1 MQFSFD
7 VYWETDAQHRFTRQE
22 FLDRLTDAPAPGS
35 EIGKRRWDIPYLEPD
50 EEAWR
55 RHRATLDAHLPFQD
69 FELARPTPD
78 GGKRYV
84 SVSGMPVFDEFGRF
98 VGYRGVGRHITDR
111 KLAEAERRAHVW
123 FLESMDRVNRAMQG
137 TNDVEQMMGDVL
149 EAVLEIFASDRAWL
163 LYPCD
168 PDAPSWRP
176 IMERTRPEFPGAAA
190 RGHDLPMTPESAEVA
205 RVALASSGALLRGGS
220 QTHQPSADIAEHFG
234 VRSDML
240 MALRPTGDRPY
251 LFGVHQCSRVRT
263 WTKEEQ
269 RLFEEVGHR
278 LTDALGRLIAFRGL
292 RESEAR
298 LEAAQRLARVGWWER
313 DYATGHVSL
322 SDEACRI
329 FGVQPLERPQWHGR
343 WLSLIH
349 PEDRENAAAAS
360 DLALRGGPR
369 YDVEYRVVRPDGAV
383 RVVHSQGDLTR
394 EESGRPVRLF
404 GVMQD
409 ITELRQA
416 EEALRES
423 EQRYRTLFEK
433 ANDAIFLESDR
444 DDIVDAN
451 ERACTLLGYSRDE
464 LLTMKV
470 PDLQAPEVR
479 GQVGRVIRERIETHG
494 SATFETVDLHR
505 SGRRIPVE
513 VTIAGISHR
522 GENLVLSVVRDITER
537 KRIEAELR
545 ARQELLDLAQ
555 KAARAVAFDW
565 HIGARESENR
575 WSPELEAM
583 YGLEPGTFDGTYEGW
598 KQLVHPDD
606 WPAVKVAIN
615 RAQESGDVAAEYRV
629 IHKDGTV
636 RWVRAK
642 GRMFFDAKGQP
653 ERMVGFM
660 IDVTDWRHAEEA
672 LRASETRFRTFADHA
687 TDAFFLHDEQLTVID
702 VNRQACASLGYR
714 REELIGRDPRAFDA
728 DLDETSIARLADR
741 VGAGETVTF
750 ETRHRRKDGG
760 VFPVEIRVRQ
770 FQQGERRF
778 HVALAR
784 DISERKRTEQRMLA
798 QHTVAQILADA
809 ATVDDAMPRLLEAVC
824 EGLDWDLGTLW
835 RVDREAGVL
844 RCAQV
849 WRKAFLDAAHFE
861 TATREST
868 FEPGVGLPGRVW
880 RARAPACIPDVV
892 HEPNFVRASVAADAG
907 LHAAFAFPILLRGE
921 VLGVIDLLSRDVRQP
936 DQELLDM
943 MASLGSQIGQFIERK
958 RAEDALRVAQSEVT
972 HLARVMTMGELT
984 ASIAHEIT
992 QPIAAAITDA
1002 STCVRWLSR
1011 TEPDLDEARQAAQR
1025 AVKDVTRAAD
1035 IITRIGRL
1043 FKRSSVDAEPVNVN
1057 DVVEELLTLLRRE
1070 ALQSGVSIT
1079 TALAPDLPLVIGDR
1093 VQLQQVL
1100 LNLLMNGLEATKGV
1114 GDRREITVTS
1124 RRADGDQVHV
1134 AVTDTGVGLPP
1145 TGADELFKAF
1155 VTTKAGGTGMG
1166 LAISRSII
1174 DAHGG
1179 RLWAASNA
1187 DRGATFTFT
1196 LPIARDAHA

>member
-1 MQFSFD
+1 
-7 VYWETDAQHRFTRQE
+7 
-22 FLDRLTDAPAPGS
+22 
-35 EIGKRRWDIPYLEPD
+35 
-50 EEAWR
+50 
-55 RHRATLDAHLPFQD
+55 
-69 FELARPTPD
+69 
-78 GGKRYV
+78 
-84 SVSGMPVFDEFGRF
+84 
-98 VGYRGVGRHITDR
+98 
-111 KLAEAERRAHVW
+111 
-123 FLESMDRVNRAMQG
+123 
-137 TNDVEQMMGDVL
+137 
-149 EAVLEIFASDRAWL
+149 
-163 LYPCD
+163 
-168 PDAPSWRP
+168 
-176 IMERTRPEFPGAAA
+176 
-190 RGHDLPMTPESAEVA
+190 
-205 RVALASSGALLRGGS
+205 
-220 QTHQPSADIAEHFG
+220 
-234 VRSDML
+234 
-240 MALRPTGDRPY
+240 
-251 LFGVHQCSRVRT
+251 
-263 WTKEEQ
+263 
-269 RLFEEVGHR
+269 
-278 LTDALGRLIAFRGL
+278 
-292 RESEAR
+292 
-298 LEAAQRLARVGWWER
+298 
-313 DYATGHVSL
+313 
-322 SDEACRI
+322 
-329 FGVQPLERPQWHGR
+329 
-343 WLSLIH
+343 
-349 PEDRENAAAAS
+349 
-360 DLALRGGPR
+360 
-369 YDVEYRVVRPDGAV
+369 
-383 RVVHSQGDLTR
+383 
-394 EESGRPVRLF
+394 
-404 GVMQD
+404 
-409 ITELRQA
+409 LRQA

-433 ANDAIFLESDR
+433 ANDAIFLENER

-464 LLTMKV
+464 LLKMRV

-494 SATFETVDLHR
+494 SGTFETVDLHR

-513 VTIAGISHR
+513 VTISEISHR
-522 GENLVLSVVRDITER
+522 GEKLVLSIVRDITER

-565 HIGARESENR
+565 HIGARESANR

-583 YGLEPGTFDGTYEGW
+583 YGLEPGTFDGTYQGW
-598 KQLVHPDD
+598 KELVHPDD
-606 WPAVKVAIN
+606 WPAVKVAIS
-615 RAQESGDVAAEYRV
+615 RAHESGDVAAEYRV

-636 RWVRAK
+636 RWLRAK

-660 IDVTDWRHAEEA
+660 FDVTDWRHAEEA
-672 LRASETRFRTFADHA
+672 LRASEARFRTFADHA
-687 TDAFFLHDEQLTVID
+687 MDAFFLHDEQLTVID

-714 REELIGRDPRAFDA
+714 REELIGSDPRDFDA

-770 FQQGERRF
+770 FQEGERRF

-784 DISERKRTEQRMLA
+784 DISERKRTEKRMLA

-809 ATVDDAMPRLLEAVC
+809 AMVDDAMPRLLEAVC
-824 EGLDWDLGTLW
+824 ECLDWDLGTLW

-849 WRKAFLDAAHFE
+849 WRKAFLDAAQFE

-880 RARAPACIPDVV
+880 VARAPACIPDVV
-892 HEPNFVRASVAADAG
+892 HEANFLRGSIAADAG

-958 RAEDALRVAQSEVT
+958 RAEDALRAAQSEVT
-972 HLARVMTMGELT
+972 HLARVMTMGELA
-984 ASIAHEIT
+984 ASIAHEVN

-1002 STCVRWLSR
+1002 STCVRWLTR
-1011 TEPDLDEARQAAQR
+1011 EAPDLDEARQAAQR
-1025 AVKDVTRAAD
+1025 TVKDASRAAD
-1035 IITRIGRL
+1035 IITRIRRL
-1043 FKRSSVDAEPVNVN
+1043 FKRSGLDAEPVNVN
-1057 DVVEELLTLLRRE
+1057 DVVEELITLLRRE

-1079 TALAPDLPLVIGDR
+1079 TALAPDLPLVMGDR

-1100 LNLLMNGLEATKGV
+1100 LNLLMNSLEATKGV
-1114 GDRREITVTS
+1114 RDRREITVTS

-1155 VTTKAGGTGMG
+1155 FTTKAGGTGMG

-1174 DAHGG
+1174 EAHGG

-1196 LPIARDAHA
+1196 LHIAQDAHA